1 MSSDMERALDE
12 ILSGV
17 NALMQQAPKPGVVT
31 APAATS
37 ASRNTTPGA
46 SQAAASLPSDQFISI
61 LSLLATLE
69 SNEGSGGPMASVASR
84 LIGQLLMARCVRM
97 DEISTDFGEVTVS
110 PVIYPAFEALSAL
123 GARWVSADADSLA
136 WQMDHVDIAQ
146 AQGLLRK
153 FSSVVCPEQKDGMLL
168 WRLPRIPERS
178 PLNWIK
184 SDDAG
189 ASSRLISVE
198 QLAVI
203 DQDRRG
209 KKLSTILWSDQ
220 HGFVPDWWCG
230 LAFYQGQW
238 RPVVHWA
245 AANVTNS

>member
-31 APAATS
+31 SPAVIS
-37 ASRNTTPGA
+37 ASRGGA
-46 SQAAASLPSDQFISI
+46 GVSQAAASLPSDQFISI

-69 SNEGSGGPMASVASR
+69 SSESGGPTASVASR
-84 LIGQLLMARCVRM
+84 LIGQLLVARCVRM

-110 PVIYPAFEALSAL
+110 PLIYPAFEALSAI
-123 GARWVSADADSLA
+123 GARWVSVDADSLA
-136 WQMDHVDIAQ
+136 WQMDHVNIAQ

-184 SDDAG
+184 SDDTG

>member
-17 NALMQQAPKPGVVT
+17 NALMQQAPKPGVSPLLSSV
-31 APAATS
+31 PS
-37 ASRNTTPGA
+37 PLKKRGV

-69 SNEGSGGPMASVASR
+69 SSDASSPIASVASR
-84 LIGQLLMARCVRM
+84 LIGQLLLARCVRM
-97 DEISTDFGEVTVS
+97 DEISTNFGEVSVS
-110 PVIYPAFEALSAL
+110 PVIYPAFETLSNL

-136 WQMDHVDIAQ
+136 WQMDQVNVAQ

-153 FSSVVCPEQKDGMLL
+153 FSSVICPEQKDGMLL

-178 PLNWIK
+178 PLNWIR
-184 SDDAG
+184 SQETG

-209 KKLSTILWSDQ
+209 KKLSTILWSGQ

-245 AANVTNS
+245 AAETPNT

>member
-31 APAATS
+31 SPAVIS
-37 ASRNTTPGA
+37 ASRSSAGV
-46 SQAAASLPSDQFISI
+46 SQAAASLPSDQFLSI

-69 SNEGSGGPMASVASR
+69 SSESGGPTASVASR
-84 LIGQLLMARCVRM
+84 LIGQLLVARCVRM

-110 PVIYPAFEALSAL
+110 PLIYPAFEALSAI
-123 GARWVSADADSLA
+123 GARWVSVDADSLA
-136 WQMDHVDIAQ
+136 WQMDHVNIAQ

-245 AANVTNS
+245 AVNVTNS

>member
-17 NALMQQAPKPGVVT
+17 NALMQQAPKPT
-31 APAATS
+31 ASVSPAAV
-37 ASRNTTPGA
+37 ASPAPRA
-46 SQAAASLPSDQFISI
+46 RVSQAAASLPSDQFISI

-69 SNEGSGGPMASVASR
+69 SNERGDPTAAVASR
-84 LIGQLLMARCVRM
+84 LIGQLLLARCVRM
-97 DEISTDFGEVTVS
+97 DEISEDFGEVLVS
-110 PVIYPAFEALSAL
+110 PLIYPAFEALANL
-123 GARWVSADADSLA
+123 GARWISTDADSLL
-136 WQMDHVDIAQ
+136 WQLDHVNIAQ

-153 FSSVVCPEQKDGMLL
+153 YSSLVCPEQKDGMLL

-184 SDDAG
+184 ADDAG
-189 ASSRLISVE
+189 ASSRLIHADQV
-198 QLAVI
+198 AVI

-209 KKLSTILWSDQ
+209 KKLSTVLWSGS

-238 RPVVHWA
+238 RPVLHWA
-245 AANVTNS
+245 AAVTPNS